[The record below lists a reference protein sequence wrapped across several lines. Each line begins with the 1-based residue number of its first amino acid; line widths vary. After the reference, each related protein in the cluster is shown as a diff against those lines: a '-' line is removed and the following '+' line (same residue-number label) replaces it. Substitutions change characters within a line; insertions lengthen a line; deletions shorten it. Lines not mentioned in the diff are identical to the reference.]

1 MLNASQKDSKIIRT
15 IAKQYSEVAFLD
27 IHKNTIEDWKRL
39 NTLDPVRP
47 MIMIDQIPWHEMNV
61 NDELTLRCE
70 DPLLRGLEQNMRMA
84 LYKWKHFPCDMTFYP
99 FLQIPKVY
107 TDTGIGVQSQ
117 INEQDIPHSDAL
129 SHTYA
134 DQIQDDAALNS
145 LHNATILFDK
155 EGTNRRKDFIE
166 NLIGDIIPV
175 KMSGI
180 SIWAALWDRIVFWRG
195 ATPVLYDLI
204 DRPEFVHAMMKKM
217 LNIEMNKLD
226 QYEAQNLL
234 EQEQLVIHCAGAHT
248 YELPGEGFDPDHVKA
263 KDCWVAGAAQIFSE
277 VSPAMHDEFE
287 IEYMKPY
294 YERFGLVNY
303 GCCEPLHRKI
313 DIIRK
318 IKNIRSI
325 SISPWA
331 DLEVAAENMGK
342 NYIMARKPNPSF
354 VAMDTLDEKI
364 VTDDIKATLKACV
377 ANDTPCEFILKD
389 ISTVRKEPQRLTKW
403 YEMVK
408 ATIENY

>member
-1 MLNASQKDSKIIRT
+1 MNASQRDRQIMRT

-27 IHKNTIEDWKRL
+27 IHKKMIEDWKKI
-39 NTLDPVRP
+39 NSLDPIRP
-47 MIMIDQIPWHEMNV
+47 MIMIDQIPWHEMNI
-61 NDELTLRCE
+61 NDELTLQCE
-70 DPLLRGLEQNMRMA
+70 DPLLRSIEQNMRMA

-99 FLQIPKVY
+99 FLQIAKVY

-117 INEQDIPHSDAL
+117 MNEQDILHRDAL

-134 DQIQDDAALNS
+134 DQIQDDDALNS
-145 LHNATILFDK
+145 LHNATILFD
-155 EGTNRRKDFIE
+155 ETGTNRKKDFIE
-166 NLIGDIIPV
+166 NIIGDIIPV

-217 LNIEMNKLD
+217 LDIEMNKLD

-234 EQEQLVIHCAGAHT
+234 EQEQAVIHCAGAHT
-248 YELPGEGFDPDHVKA
+248 YELPGEDFDVDHVKA

-318 IKNIRSI
+318 IRNIRSI

-377 ANDTPCEFILKD
+377 ANGTPCEFILKD
-389 ISTVRKEPQRLTKW
+389 ISTVRREPQRLTKW